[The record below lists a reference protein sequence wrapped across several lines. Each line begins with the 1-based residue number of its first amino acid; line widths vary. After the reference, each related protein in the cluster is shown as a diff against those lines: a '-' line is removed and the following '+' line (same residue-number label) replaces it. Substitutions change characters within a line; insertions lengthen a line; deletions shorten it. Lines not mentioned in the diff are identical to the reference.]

1 MNANAYRDHEDADA
15 ENGAGHA
22 CSIDACQC
30 TILLTPVLA
39 LPALIYANQI
49 PVHYG
54 IIVDVAF
61 PDAINATS
69 VKTLEHV
76 FAVGSCQTPIPGQ
89 LCAVENSG
97 HGSPRHD

>member
-1 MNANAYRDHEDADA
+1 MQMHIEIMMMLMLRRARGMLVLKMLASAP
-15 ENGAGHA
+15 
-22 CSIDACQC
+22 

-76 FAVGSCQTPIPGQ
+76 FTVGSCQTPIPGQ